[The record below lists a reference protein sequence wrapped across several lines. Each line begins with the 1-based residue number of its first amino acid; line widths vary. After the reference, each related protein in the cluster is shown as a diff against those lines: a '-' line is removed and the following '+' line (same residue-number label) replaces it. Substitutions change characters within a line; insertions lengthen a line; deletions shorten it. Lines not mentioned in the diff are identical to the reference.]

1 MERLGLC
8 HMQTNGRC
16 VRTSMVQALYFSE
29 SATKAGTSTITFN
42 GSFSSSRLRPQHACW
57 WPVFTI
63 DKRRMRRGSA
73 VHHVKSGTSNACCLA
88 SEVWQADEY
97 AKDEPGGH
105 YSGVR
110 ALLLCRICLGWGS
123 SGYHS
128 STLRI
133 PAHPAS
139 LVSFCPHLIHITVL
153 YTDI

>member
-1 MERLGLC
+1 MYGKARALSHANKWPMCSYFYGSGTLFQRECHQGRKQHNDIREWKVLFVPDSAATRMLVAGL
-8 HMQTNGRC
+8 
-16 VRTSMVQALYFSE
+16 
-29 SATKAGTSTITFN
+29 
-42 GSFSSSRLRPQHACW
+42 
-57 WPVFTI
+57 TI

-123 SGYHS
+123 RGYHS

-139 LVSFCPHLIHITVL
+139 LVSFFPHLIHITV
-153 YTDI
+153 Y